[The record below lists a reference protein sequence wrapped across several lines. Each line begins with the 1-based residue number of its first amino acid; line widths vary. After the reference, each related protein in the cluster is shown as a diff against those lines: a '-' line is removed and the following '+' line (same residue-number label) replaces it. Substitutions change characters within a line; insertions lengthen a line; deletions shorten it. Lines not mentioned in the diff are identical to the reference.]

1 MTPLMPPFI
10 QSEQNKLVGT
20 STCASSQNVEAS
32 FVDVYQQI
40 PYLHMFLVVLAL
52 LALKGQPTSKN
63 CDC

>member
-1 MTPLMPPFI
+1 MIPFMPPFI
-10 QSEQNKLVGT
+10 ENEQNKLVGA
-20 STCASSQNVEAS
+20 STCASCQNIEAS

-63 CDC
+63 CD